1 MASAIS
7 VCIIRPQ
14 TSFEEVTE
22 LAKLSDPTNPDHFRW
37 EMEQYYPNSLS
48 SNPSLNTGILYGL
61 YDRHELLAV
70 ARIKQDDY
78 SFDVASIEYV
88 AVKADRRREKLG
100 TRLMKGLFEEI
111 STRWEKN
118 CAMLATVDR
127 ADFYFSIGMKV
138 WGVYRPKDG
147 SPRYHLYMP
156 LT

>member
-1 MASAIS
+1 MTAAIT

-22 LAKLSDPTNPDHFRW
+22 LAKLSDPTNLDHFRW

-48 SNPSLNTGILYGL
+48 PNPSLNIGILYGL

-78 SFDVASIEYV
+78 CFDVASIEYI

-100 TRLMKGLFEEI
+100 TRLMQSLFEEI
-111 STRWEKN
+111 PTRWNKN
-118 CAMLATVDR
+118 CAMLVTVDR
-127 ADFYFSIGMKV
+127 MDFYFSLGMKLY
-138 WGVYRPKDG
+138 GVYRPKDDR
-147 SPRYHLYMP
+147 PRNHLYMP